1 VCDYLSFARAVGW
14 QTNVNAPMNGVIDRP
29 ISARAQKR
37 LEAFRQALA
46 NNQLA
51 GIELDE
57 RTRAYCE
64 ALTINDSLTNDQ
76 RVAHM
81 IAFLQAKK

>member
-1 VCDYLSFARAVGW
+1 
-14 QTNVNAPMNGVIDRP
+14 MNGVIDRP

-57 RTRAYCE
+57 RARAYCE
-64 ALTINDSLTNDQ
+64 ALNDSLTNDQ